1 MQRRLWP
8 PNLLVMAPACRQ
20 PEAASE
26 ARGRL
31 IERRSV
37 ERPDV
42 TCAVFILFSW
52 NYDLFWTSLQT
63 YEAAGWTRRIIVI
76 DNSDGRRLLHD
87 PKACPL
93 NLEPP

>member
-1 MQRRLWP
+1 M
-8 PNLLVMAPACRQ
+8 
-20 PEAASE
+20 EG
-26 ARGRL
+26 RGRL
-31 IERRSV
+31 IERRSA

-42 TCAVFILFSW
+42 TCALFILYSW

-76 DNSDGRRLLHD
+76 DNSDGHRLVHD

-93 NLEPP
+93 IVKSSSP